1 MRVETGIDLVE
12 VARMEKS
19 LASPRFW
26 QRVFSPREREEIGA
40 RPNRAQSAAAV
51 FAAKEACAKA
61 MGTGFRGIRRVEI
74 ELLHDGSGKPE
85 LHLSGAAGEFA
96 QSSGLAF
103 SVSLTHTR
111 QHAAAVV
118 VAYSDR
124 EKEQQGWKL

>member
-1 MRVETGIDLVE
+1 MTWWKWRVWK
-12 VARMEKS
+12 R
-19 LASPRFW
+19 ASPPS
-26 QRVFSPREREEIGA
+26 VLAAGFSPREREEIGA
-40 RPNRAQSAAAV
+40 RPNRAQSAAAD

-61 MGTGFRGIRRVEI
+61 MGTGFRGIRLVEI

-111 QHAAAVV
+111 AAC
-118 VAYSDR
+118 R
-124 EKEQQGWKL
+124 RRCGRIQ

>member
-51 FAAKEACAKA
+51 LPPKRPVPRLWERA
-61 MGTGFRGIRRVEI
+61 
-74 ELLHDGSGKPE
+74 SGGYALWK
-85 LHLSGAAGEFA
+85 LSFCTMGAANRSCTSRVRRE
-96 QSSGLAF
+96 
-103 SVSLTHTR
+103 SLPGV
-111 QHAAAVV
+111 AAWPSRSA
-118 VAYSDR
+118 
-124 EKEQQGWKL
+124 

>member
-1 MRVETGIDLVE
+1 MRVEAGIDLVE

-61 MGTGFRGIRRVEI
+61 MGTGFRGIRLVEI

-96 QSSGLAF
+96 QSKMCIRDRRR
-103 SVSLTHTR
+103 TR
-111 QHAAAVV
+111 RRPAILQT
-118 VAYSDR
+118 
-124 EKEQQGWKL
+124 GWRAKPR

>member
-40 RPNRAQSAAAV
+40 AV

-61 MGTGFRGIRRVEI
+61 MGTGFRGIRLVEI
-74 ELLHDGSGKPE
+74 EPLHDGSGKPE

>member
-26 QRVFSPREREEIGA
+26 RGFFSPEREEIGA

-61 MGTGFRGIRRVEI
+61 MGTA
-74 ELLHDGSGKPE
+74 SGGYALWK
-85 LHLSGAAGEFA
+85 LSFCTMGAANRSCTSRVRRE
-96 QSSGLAF
+96 
-103 SVSLTHTR
+103 SLPGV
-111 QHAAAVV
+111 AAWPSRSA
-118 VAYSDR
+118 
-124 EKEQQGWKL
+124 